1 MSEEESSAGI
11 ESRISAP
18 DLSCPKCNNL
28 LPNGLG
34 IITCV
39 MCKSEVK
46 VEHQGTRK
54 RWREE
59 PGPEPRVANVTSK
72 VQFAADLAN
81 AKQGAGGGPGH
92 DPARAD
98 QAVPRHLRR
107 GVPPAGAHA

>member
-1 MSEEESSAGI
+1 MLDEESSAGV

-34 IITCV
+34 IITCI

-54 RWREE
+54 RWRERE
-59 PGPEPRVANVTSK
+59 DKLPIL
-72 VQFAADLAN
+72 F
-81 AKQGAGGGPGH
+81 
-92 DPARAD
+92 
-98 QAVPRHLRR
+98 
-107 GVPPAGAHA
+107 